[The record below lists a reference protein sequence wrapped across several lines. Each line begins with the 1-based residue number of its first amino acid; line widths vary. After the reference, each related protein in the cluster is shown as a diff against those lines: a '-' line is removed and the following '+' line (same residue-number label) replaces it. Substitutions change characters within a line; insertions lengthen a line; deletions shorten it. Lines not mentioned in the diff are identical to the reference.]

1 MSENKKFEYDQNSL
15 RTDERRV
22 GLGWLNNNKIK
33 NPLYKE
39 MLHNT
44 NEFWCINAYCCGW
57 DSQFCDDTIEA
68 LMAKATEDGLDNI
81 LIVKTGIILTF
92 LLERFGN
99 WFKQDYKGEVLCGH
113 ILDKGDEYYELH
125 PQCLMIDVA
134 WWNSLTDKSV
144 GEESQTVITTTEPH
158 RSEENLHSGGYTPT
172 WVSKG
177 TEAKTYTGVRFGW
190 NLIKQAI
197 HSDTGVRVW
206 PEEVRKMYE
215 YTYPEIE
222 PVKSFTEGLQ
232 MLTGTEGSFY
242 VSNTEDVILDTNF
255 PLGCVKESNECNHVF
270 TTAGGLSN
278 LFEAYNFQGYSQDHA
293 HGGPGSGNRLYV
305 MDASRGG
312 LAMTQ
317 HIHNNWTGTEY
328 SKFIL
333 NWAEE
338 NRFDNMLKG
347 KHTLKNLDDFIDR
360 HPDFTRWFREEFQP
374 KTLPYCY
381 YQPINFFNVDIFKRK
396 IDQFIDRVVAGQ
408 RTDEIHRMH
417 FNFSNCFAFLH
428 TAFLYNHDARKQIR
442 GQLLDYLWQKEA
454 EHELLDIDVKY
465 NIWWVRDDLIEIF
478 PWRKND

>member
-22 GLGWLNNNKIK
+22 GLGWLNNNRII

-92 LLERFGN
+92 LLEQFGN
-99 WFKQDYKGEVLCGH
+99 WFKKDYKGEVLCGH

-125 PQCLMIDVA
+125 PQCLMIDVK

-144 GEESQTVITTTEPH
+144 GEESVTELTTTEPA
-158 RSEENLHSGGYTPT
+158 RSQENLHGGGYTPT

-177 TEAKTYTGVRFGW
+177 DSTKTYTKVRFGW

-197 HSDTGVRVW
+197 DTPTGVRVW
-206 PEEVRKMYE
+206 PKEVRKMYE

-222 PVKSFTEGLQ
+222 PVESFTNGLK

-242 VSNTEDVILDTNF
+242 VSNTEDVALDTNF
-255 PLGCVKESNECNHVF
+255 PLGSTNESNECNHVF

-278 LFEAYNFQGYSQDHA
+278 LFEAYNFQGYSQS
-293 HGGPGSGNRLYV
+293 GTGNRLYV

-312 LAMTQ
+312 LAMTR
-317 HIHNNWTGTEY
+317 HIHNNWTGTGY

-333 NWAEE
+333 DWAEE
-338 NRFDNMLKG
+338 HNFDNMLKG

-360 HPDFTRWFREEFQP
+360 HPDFTKWFCEEFQP
-374 KTLPYCY
+374 KSLDYCY
-381 YQPINFFNVDIFKRK
+381 YQPINFFDVGLFKNK
-396 IDQFIDRVVAGQ
+396 MNQFIKSVVGGK

-428 TAFLYNHDARKQIR
+428 TAHLYNHDARRQIR
-442 GQLLDYLWQKEA
+442 NELLDYLWEKEA
-454 EHELLDIDVKY
+454 EYELLDIDVKY
-465 NIWWVRDDLIEIF
+465 NIWWVRDDLIDIF